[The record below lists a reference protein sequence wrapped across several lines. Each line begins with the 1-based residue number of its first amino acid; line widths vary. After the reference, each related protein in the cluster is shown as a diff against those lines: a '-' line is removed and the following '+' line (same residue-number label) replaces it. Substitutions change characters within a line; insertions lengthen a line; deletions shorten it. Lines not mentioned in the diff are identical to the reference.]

1 MKVEETVFE
10 TLTQQYEIAKVQEAK
25 EVPSV
30 KVLDPADIPEKKVF
44 PPRILLV
51 AIGSLLALILGVNW
65 VSATDRWNNIDP
77 QDPGRLLVLNMV
89 QSVKPQ
95 LKYVVRQKA
104 NLLVRAR
111 KCFQRSQGE
120 VAPADTK
127 Q

>member
-1 MKVEETVFE
+1 VEEVVFE

-30 KVLDPADIPEKKVF
+30 KVLDPPEIPEKKVF

-51 AIGSLLALILGVNW
+51 VGGSLLALAVGISWIFVKARWKN
-65 VSATDRWNNIDP
+65 TDD
-77 QDPGRLLVLNMV
+77 QDPGKLLVLNMV

-95 LKYVVRQKA
+95 LEYGAQWTT
-104 NLLVRAR
+104 LFVRAR
-111 KCFQRSQGE
+111 KFFERSSGE
-120 VAPADTK
+120 AAPVETK